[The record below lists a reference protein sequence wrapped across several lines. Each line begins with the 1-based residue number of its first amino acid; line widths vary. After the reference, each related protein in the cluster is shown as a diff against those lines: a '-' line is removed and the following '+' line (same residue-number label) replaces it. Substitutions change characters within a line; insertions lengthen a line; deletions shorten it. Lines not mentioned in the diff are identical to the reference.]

1 MLRRATRIA
10 AALDTA
16 PWRWLDWGR
25 WPRADDEAGYLSV
38 LQGDGITFD
47 TTNSAM
53 TAAIVKIGRNVCLG
67 HATNLT

>member
-16 PWRWLDWGR
+16 ALAMAGLGPVA
-25 WPRADDEAGYLSV
+25 RADDEAGYLSA